1 MLKTVVSR
9 FKNTP
14 SSLRI
19 LVAMFVGLGIGSTTS
34 TVYFGVNEVANAFVM
49 LLQMTAL
56 PYIALSLIIGIGS
69 LSPTKINSAIK
80 PAITII
86 LALTGLVLLFIMLT
100 PIAFPNWK
108 SAEFYSVDTIKTAPD
123 FDLIQLFIPTN
134 PFYSFANGL
143 IPSVVLFSIFVGVGL
158 MQVKGKRTT
167 LLALKGLNEAIINVS
182 AMVIKLAPIAIF
194 CIGLRAA
201 ATIDSSQ
208 IDGLLVYIV
217 SAIALV
223 ILLAF
228 FIMPAIVATITPF
241 SYADILKASREAMI
255 TAFATGSFFIVI
267 PLIVEKSK
275 QLIEQLPVNNNQIK
289 TDASM
294 VPSIIVPISFSLPV
308 GGKLLAILFVLFGA
322 WFSGTYVSS
331 SNYIDLLTAG
341 LPQLFSSN
349 SVAMPRLLE
358 LFNVPYTMFELF
370 LVAENLI
377 VGRLGALLSVIFSTC
392 IPLLIATVLLKKIT
406 VKWKLFSRY
415 LITLPIISIL
425 VFTGLRITFDNISYQ
440 YQGYNHF
447 IERDF
452 ILVNTESKVLTKPQ
466 SNKELSNLY
475 QDVLSRVQERG
486 FIRVGYF
493 RDDLPYAF
501 HNNDGKL
508 VGFDIE
514 IINLLADDLGV
525 DIEFVR
531 IYHNEAKELLSS
543 GYLDMTTGIPVLP
556 NNMKDFTLTASY
568 STQSIAFIVKDERRS
583 EFTNWKSIFA
593 DESLIIG
600 IPELY
605 YSESLI
611 NRYFK
616 HSKVWEI
623 STPRL
628 FFKEEYQHIDAM
640 LFGAPTASAWTLLHP
655 EYTVIAPKPA
665 QPPISMAFAISS
677 EDVAFELFMR
687 NWIQMKKQN
696 NEINRLFHY
705 WIKGKKIDLFSKK
718 ITELK

>member
-1 MLKTVVSR
+1 M
-9 FKNTP
+9 P
-14 SSLRI
+14 
-19 LVAMFVGLGIGSTTS
+19 
-34 TVYFGVNEVANAFVM
+34 
-49 LLQMTAL
+49 
-56 PYIALSLIIGIGS
+56 
-69 LSPTKINSAIK
+69 
-80 PAITII
+80 
-86 LALTGLVLLFIMLT
+86 
-100 PIAFPNWK
+100 
-108 SAEFYSVDTIKTAPD
+108 
-123 FDLIQLFIPTN
+123 
-134 PFYSFANGL
+134 
-143 IPSVVLFSIFVGVGL
+143 
-158 MQVKGKRTT
+158 VKGKRTT

-182 AMVIKLAPIAIF
+182 SMVIKLAPLAIF
-194 CIGLRAA
+194 CIGYRAA

-217 SAIALV
+217 SASALV

-228 FIMPAIVATITPF
+228 LILPAIVATLTPL
-241 SYADILKASREAMI
+241 SYAEILKASREAMV

-267 PLIVEKSK
+267 PLIVEKTK
-275 QLIEQLPVNNNQIK
+275 RLIEQLTINNKQLKN
-289 TDASM
+289 DASM

-308 GGKLLAILFVLFGA
+308 GGKLLAILFVLFA
-322 WFSGTYVSS
+322 SWFSGTYVSPS
-331 SNYIDLLTAG
+331 HYIDLITAG

-349 SVAMPRLLE
+349 SVAMPNLLE
-358 LFNVPYTMFELF
+358 LFNVPNAMFELF

-392 IPLLIATVLLKKIT
+392 LALLIATGT
-406 VKWKLFSRY
+406 VKKLTFKWQLFSKFF
-415 LITLPIISIL
+415 IALPVISIL
-425 VFTGLRITFDNISYQ
+425 VFVGLRVTFDSISYQ
-440 YQGYNHF
+440 YEGYNKF

-452 ILVNTESKVLTKPQ
+452 IIIDTQSKVLTEPL
-466 SNKELSNLY
+466 NVTELSDPY
-475 QDVLSRVQERG
+475 TDVLTRIHQRG

-525 DIEFVR
+525 TVEFVR
-531 IYHNEAKELLSS
+531 IFHNEAKELLST
-543 GYLDMTTGIPVLP
+543 GYLDMTTGMPVLP
-556 NNMKDFTLTASY
+556 NNMKNYTLTSPY

-583 EFTNWKSIFA
+583 EFTNWKQIFN

-605 YSESLI
+605 YSDNLI
-611 NRYFK
+611 KRYFK

-628 FFKEEYQHIDAM
+628 YFKEEYQHIDAM

-655 EYTVIAPKPA
+655 DYTVIAPKPA
-665 QPPISMAFAISS
+665 QPPLSMAFAINS
-677 EDVAFELFMR
+677 DDTAFEVFMR

-696 NEINRLFHY
+696 NEIDRLFNY
-705 WIKGKKIDLFSKK
+705 WIKGKKIDQFNTKS
-718 ITELK
+718 TELH